1 MQRWTGGLALTVHMQ
16 RWIGGLAL
24 TVHTQRWIG
33 GSDLT
38 VPHAEMDWWIGTHS
52 PTCRGGN
59 CDANRAQASPPCHSS
74 APGA

>member
-38 VPHAEMDWWIGTHS
+38 VPHAEMDWWIGTHRQRNS
-52 PTCRGGN
+52 SMDKQDLGHGGGG
-59 CDANRAQASPPCHSS
+59 QQMLQMP
-74 APGA
+74 